1 MRTTQQKSIRPAMTH
16 APAPNRRS
24 RSIFLGLLAALL
36 LAPSARAGILYD
48 FSFNFEQYSASGQ
61 LVMSDAVG
69 VGDEFD
75 FNDVES
81 FDLDFFV
88 SGSPVGS
95 SSYPPWPSFDFVV
108 GTRNASS
115 LAMMDL
121 SVSDFD
127 NWFGC
132 RGGDC
137 LFEGEVVFPTAP
149 MDLVLGSPQ
158 AARDSFVFIELPEP
172 SAALML
178 VIGAGLLALLRRRS
192 RRSG

>member
-1 MRTTQQKSIRPAMTH
+1 MTH
-16 APAPNRRS
+16 ALAPNRRS

-48 FSFNFEQYSASGQ
+48 FSFSFEQYSASGQ

-69 VGDEFD
+69 VGEEFD

-88 SGSPVGS
+88 SGGPVGS
-95 SSYPPWPSFDFVV
+95 SSYPPWPGFDVVV

-121 SVSDFD
+121 SVSDID

-158 AARDSFVFIELPEP
+158 AARDSFVFTELPEP
-172 SAALML
+172 GSGLMIAAALATL
-178 VIGAGLLALLRRRS
+178 VALRS
-192 RRSG
+192 RT